1 MEKSSNKPWLLL
13 ISVLGVVYGDIGTS
27 PIYALKSSFMISNL
41 EVTNINVLGVISL
54 FIGVLFIVVTIKYG
68 YIIMNIDKKEEKGG
82 VLVLSILCS
91 NLKQVPFK
99 KISIVLGIIGAA
111 LLFGDGALTP
121 AISVLSAL
129 EGLNLLSPGLQNYII
144 ITSIGILTLLFAV
157 QRVGSNLIGIF
168 FGPIML
174 IWFFTLAVLGVSN
187 IIGEPSILR
196 AFNPYFAL
204 YFMTNNGITSFKALS
219 GVFLVITGAEALYA
233 NCGYFGNK
241 PIQLVWNFLV
251 FPSLVLNYLGQGSLL
266 LRSPELISNPFYYLV
281 PTSGLYPLIILAT
294 CATIIASQ
302 AMISGV
308 FSIISQAI
316 KLDYLP
322 KFEVLYTSLYK
333 PEQVYVPI
341 VNMILYI
348 LTIVAILIFQT
359 SVKLSF
365 AYGLSASGVML
376 ITTILVLVLLINKKH
391 LNLFRLT
398 VILIILFLDCIFV
411 LANIIK
417 ITEGAWYA
425 LLITAIVSFFM
436 WRCLQKSTDNLLE

>member
-1 MEKSSNKPWLLL
+1 MENNSNKSWLLL

-27 PIYALKSSFMISNL
+27 PIYALKSSFIVSQL
-41 EVTNINVLGVISL
+41 AVTNINVLGLISL
-54 FIGVLFIVVTIKYG
+54 FIWILFIVVTIKYS

-82 VLVLSILCS
+82 VLALSILCA
-91 NLKQVPFK
+91 NLKQTRFK
-99 KISIVLGIIGAA
+99 SISIALGIIGTA
-111 LLFGDGALTP
+111 LLFGDGVLTP
-121 AISVLSAL
+121 AISVISAL
-129 EGLNLLSPGLQNYII
+129 EGLNIISSGLQNYII
-144 ITSIGILTLLFAV
+144 ITSISILTLLFAL
-157 QRVGSNLIGIF
+157 QRLGSNLIGIF

-174 IWFFTLAVLGVSN
+174 AWFFTLAALGIYN
-187 IIGEPSILR
+187 IISEPSILK

-204 YFMTNNGITSFKALS
+204 YFMTNNGIMAFKALS
-219 GVFLVITGAEALYA
+219 GVFLVVTGAEALYA

-251 FPSLVLNYLGQGSLL
+251 FPSLILNYLGQGSLL

-281 PTSGLYPLIILAT
+281 PMAGLYPLIILAT

-308 FSIISQAI
+308 FSIVSQAI

-341 VNMILYI
+341 VNAVLYI

-359 SVKLSF
+359 SDKLSF
-365 AYGLSASGVML
+365 AYGLSVSGVML
-376 ITTILVLVLLINKKH
+376 ITTIFILTLLINKKH
-391 LNLFRLT
+391 LNLFRLI
-398 VILIILFLDCIFV
+398 VILVILFLDCVFV

-425 LLITAIVSFFM
+425 LLVTAILSSFM
-436 WRCLQKSTDNLLE
+436 WIWVHQKK